1 VSIDQEIK
9 DQQVFGYALKE
20 ENRRLIKQMMSE
32 LDPKALDSS
41 NLAKDSFEVVAIV
54 LIFNQQKIIRELMG
68 RIKNLGS

>member
-32 LDPKALDSS
+32 LDPKGLDSS